1 MMHCPTR
8 LRPALAALALLLAHA
23 SLVACGNAVASAG
36 SRASDSLAN
45 VARTK
50 DTVALP
56 TGVTLAYVEMGPA
69 GGEPVAFLHG
79 ITDTSRS
86 FRDVLPRLS
95 ELRPELRLLALDLRG
110 HGDSSMPDPA
120 RCRSTPE
127 ACFRV
132 ADYAKDTIA
141 FLDAK
146 GIERANLV
154 GHSLGSFVAQEVALT
169 HPDRVTRIA
178 LIASS
183 ASVVGHPAIQDFLLA
198 GLVEGPWKEAL
209 EAKGLQWPDQAYEK
223 TPLDA
228 DPSAEQWLLANWVT
242 EPTADPRLLAE
253 IASDTARVR
262 LGTWLGA
269 GRAVLE
275 FDSRERLRGLTV
287 PTLALWPVQD
297 PMFLEQP
304 HQRELIDALHAAT
317 RDCGLH
323 FTWKQ
328 YGRAPLP
335 ESGIP
340 DREISHNMHWG
351 PADAVAKDL
360 ALFLR
365 EGGEPTRDL
374 VYADPLDPQSL
385 VVDRG
390 ATKVIEGRPP
400 AGAFATKAN
409 CRAQHVREGSPGS
422 P

>member
-1 MMHCPTR
+1 MSTHHPRRPPLGRPR
-8 LRPALAALALLLAHA
+8 LALAALALLSAHA
-23 SLVACGNAVASAG
+23 SLVACGDAIASAG
-36 SRASDSLAN
+36 SRDSLAN

-50 DTVALP
+50 HMVALP
-56 TGVTLAYVEMGPA
+56 SGVTLAYVEMGPA
-69 GGEPVAFLHG
+69 GGEPVVFLHG

-86 FRDVLPRLS
+86 FHDILPRLG
-95 ELRPELRLLALDLRG
+95 ELRPELRLFALDLRG

-127 ACFRV
+127 TCFRV
-132 ADYAKDTIA
+132 ADFTQDMIA

-154 GHSLGSFVAQEVALT
+154 GHSLGSLVAQDVALT

-178 LIASS
+178 LIATS

-198 GLVEGPWKEAL
+198 GLVEGPWQQSL
-209 EAKGLQWPDQAYEK
+209 EAKGLRWPDEAYEK

-242 EPTADPRLLAE
+242 EPTADQRLLAE

-287 PTLALWPVQD
+287 PTLVLWPVQD

-304 HQRELIDALHAAT
+304 YQRELIDALHAAT

-328 YGRAPLP
+328 YGRVPLP

-340 DREISHNMHWG
+340 DRDISHNMHWG
-351 PADAVAKDL
+351 ADEAVAKDL

-374 VYADPLDPQSL
+374 VYADPLDPRRL

-400 AGAFATKAN
+400 AGASSPRTD
-409 CRAQHVREGSPGS
+409 CRGAVPSTP
-422 P
+422 